1 MNESIV
7 RTLSGVVYIVLLLGA
22 TLLSPES
29 FILLFGIFMLIAIVE
44 FCRLANIGK
53 TIPIII
59 GIAGFLLFSPIG
71 LLLLIPYSV
80 TDIYNNLLLNA
91 GAILIDI
98 ALLIELF
105 KQGPSVSRD
114 RTGKLA
120 RLIGY
125 VIIPFLLII
134 RLPLLIPGIY
144 TPYIIIGSF
153 VLIWTNDTFAYIVGK
168 TMGRH
173 KLLERISP
181 KKTIEGFLG
190 GMVFTII
197 GAYILT
203 RFDIFITP
211 VFNSFL
217 TWFGAAVILVIFGT
231 LGDLVE
237 SQLKRKAGVKD
248 SGNIMPGHGGILDRL
263 DSIIFA
269 IPFLFLYYQILTYVS

>member
-7 RTLSGVVYIVLLLGA
+7 RTLSGVVYIVLLIGA

-29 FILLFGIFMLIAIVE
+29 FILLFGIFLLIAITE
-44 FCRLANIGK
+44 FCRLANLKKATPVIM
-53 TIPIII
+53 
-59 GIAGFLLFSPIG
+59 GIAG
-71 LLLLIPYSV
+71 LIIFAPYIT
-80 TDIYNNLLLNA
+80 TDMYSNLLLNA
-91 GAILIDI
+91 GALLINI
-98 ALLIELF
+98 ALLFELF
-105 KQGPSVSRD
+105 KKGPNAPRD
-114 RTGKLA
+114 TMGKLA
-120 RLIGY
+120 RLTGY
-125 VIIPFLLII
+125 VILPFILII
-134 RLPLLIPGIY
+134 RLPFLIPGIY

-153 VLIWTNDTFAYIVGK
+153 ILIWTNDTFAYIVGK
-168 TMGRH
+168 TMGKT
-173 KLLERISP
+173 KLFERISP
-181 KKTIEGFLG
+181 KKTVEGFLG
-190 GMVFTII
+190 GMVFTIL

-217 TWFGAAVILVIFGT
+217 TWIGAAIILVIFGT